1 VTHLDPKKASF
12 QDERIPSW
20 ASLQVLVTNTTS
32 TCSRLTADNV
42 GRGVLAI
49 AATRLTKH
57 VSTWLFNAIRASRWS
72 RVFLMNL
79 HGIIVFN
86 DEAKRR
92 AKIAGNSNFHCFHKI
107 S

>member
-1 VTHLDPKKASF
+1 VTHLDPKKASL
-12 QDERIPSW
+12 QDEQVPSW
-20 ASLQVLVTNTTS
+20 ASLQVLVMNTNTRS
-32 TCSRLTADNV
+32 KLTADNV